1 MACHINAHASF
12 NKDIN
17 MGSDYNIEEFIK
29 TAEELAREAGVLVRD
44 AYKKDKAVESKSCAV
59 DLVTETDTKVEELL
73 ISRLRKKY
81 PTHKFIGEE
90 STVSGE
96 PCLWTDDPTWIIDPV
111 DGTMNF
117 VHSFPFVGIC
127 IGLSIKKEIVGGVVY
142 NPIYDEMFQAIKG
155 KGAFCNNK
163 PIKVSS
169 QNDLKLSLFITEV
182 GFNSQEMLDVKVA
195 NYKSLLEAGIRGFR
209 SLGSAALNM
218 CHIAR
223 GSAEL
228 YYEYGIHCWDMAA
241 ASIIVTEAG
250 GVVMDTTG
258 GPLDIMN
265 RRCVAASSG
274 SLVKE
279 FTKHVKHLQ
288 LQRD

>member
-1 MACHINAHASF
+1 M
-12 NKDIN
+12 N
-17 MGSDYNIEEFIK
+17 MGSETEIAEFMK
-29 TAEELAREAGVLVRD
+29 TAEELAREAGILVRD
-44 AYKKDKAVESKSCAV
+44 AYSKKDKDVDTKSCAV

-73 ISRLRKKY
+73 IRNLREKY

-90 STVSGE
+90 STSSGE
-96 PCLWTDDPTWIIDPV
+96 PCRWTDDPTWIIDPV

-142 NPIYDEMFQAIKG
+142 NPIYDEMFRAIRG
-155 KGAFCNNK
+155 QGAFCNNT
-163 PIKVSS
+163 PIKVSG
-169 QNDLKLSLFITEV
+169 QTDFKLSLLITEV
-182 GFNSQEMLDVKVA
+182 GFNTQDMLDVKMA
-195 NYKSLLEAGIRGFR
+195 NVKSLLQAGARGVR

-218 CHIAR
+218 CHVAR

-228 YYEYGIHCWDMAA
+228 YHEYGIHCWDMAA

-258 GPLDIMN
+258 GPLDIMS
-265 RRCVAASSG
+265 RRCVAASSED
-274 SLVKE
+274 LVKE
-279 FTKHVKHLQ
+279 FSRHVKHLE